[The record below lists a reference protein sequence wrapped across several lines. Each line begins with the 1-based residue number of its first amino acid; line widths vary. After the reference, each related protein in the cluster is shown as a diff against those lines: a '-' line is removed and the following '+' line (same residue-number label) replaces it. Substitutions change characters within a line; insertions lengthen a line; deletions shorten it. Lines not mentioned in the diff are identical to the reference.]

1 MHPDSEYLT
10 EKLLWSIKELG
21 LEGFLK
27 MYNNSKKYLNEN
39 YENGTLQELDRK
51 LEIDK

>member
-27 MYNNSKKYLNEN
+27 MYRKSKNYFKEN
-39 YENGTLQELDRK
+39 YENGTLQEKDRM
-51 LEIDK
+51 LEVKE